1 MANKQLDWTKP
12 PSVEPASVGQ
22 KAGNSC
28 VHFSQ
33 IFCVYFPPEFFIFLL
48 FFVFHHLFSFLSS
61 LQHDSRLYLG
71 TNYYGHDT
79 YLRIASLHIIT
90 PRDWSFFFLPLR
102 VGQRWSRRFFFV
114 VVFLEVFRNYPSSG
128 IGEQKRCFRMA
139 FIGIPREFCDFHNRR
154 MRVRHPRKAW
164 TEGEILE
171 H

>member
-12 PSVEPASVGQ
+12 PSLEPASVGQ

-28 VHFSQ
+28 VQFSQ
-33 IFCVYFPPEFFIFLL
+33 FFASIFPLNF
-48 FFVFHHLFSFLSS
+48 LFSFSS
-61 LQHDSRLYLG
+61 LSTTFIFFSLIVATRLTALFGNESLWARYLF
-71 TNYYGHDT
+71 TDCI
-79 YLRIASLHIIT
+79 IAYHHTKGLE
-90 PRDWSFFFLPLR
+90 FFFSSSSGWAKMEPK
-102 VGQRWSRRFFFV
+102 VFFL